1 MKSKIK
7 YIQSLSQKKLRETEG
22 LFVAEGPKVIEEIL
36 EAQNVALKEIFAT
49 SRWIAQNPQWT
60 KRLPTNVIEV
70 TDDEL
75 NRISFLQTPNL
86 VLGVFKN
93 PVFPPI
99 DLSDKVSLMLDTI
112 QDPGNLG
119 TIIRCADWFGVNQIV
134 CSRDCVDV
142 FNPKVVQSTMG
153 SICRVQVMYADLV
166 STINANSNVPLYA
179 AALDGADISLQPAIR
194 EGIILIGNES
204 KGIRPE
210 LLSMTSHHITIPRKG
225 KAESLNAA
233 VATGIILS
241 HLVDA
246 RY

>member
-22 LFVAEGPKVIEEIL
+22 LFVAEGPKVVEEIL
-36 EAQNVALKEIFAT
+36 QASNVEVKEIYAT
-49 SRWIAQNPQWT
+49 KKWIEENSRWQMLSPG
-60 KRLPTNVIEV
+60 KVIEIDEV
-70 TDDEL
+70 EL

-86 VLGVFKN
+86 VLGLFKI
-93 PVFPPI
+93 PEFPAI
-99 DLSDKVSLMLDTI
+99 DVSNKVSLMLDTI

-119 TIIRCADWFGVNQIV
+119 TIIRCADWFGISQII
-134 CSRDCVDV
+134 CSEDCVDA
-142 FNPKVVQSTMG
+142 FNPKVVQATMG
-153 SICRVQVMYADLV
+153 SISRVQVVYQNLI
-166 STINANSNVPLYA
+166 SFIKANNITTLYA
-179 AALDGADISLQPAIR
+179 ATLNGSDISSHQKIR

-210 LLSMTSHHITIPRKG
+210 ILSMTGKHITIPRKG

-241 HLVDA
+241 HLVGF
-246 RY
+246 